1 MEKSGVKVSA
11 RCTDAKK
18 AFSTAR
24 TDHLEQTCAPKRSAL
39 RSAGGSSRL
48 GGGGGGGDAGV
59 EASVPLPTVAAA
71 AADAPVAAAAAAGAA
86 GCAART

>member
-1 MEKSGVKVSA
+1 MKVSA

-39 RSAGGSSRL
+39 RSAGGSSRF

-59 EASVPLPTVAAA
+59 EASVALPTVAAA
-71 AADAPVAAAAAAGAA
+71 DADAPVAAAAAAAGAA